1 MAGQGKYTV
10 YAPPSNE
17 KNNLLAKLFPSSL
30 TAGFVGKE
38 EDYKKIVLDQG
49 NLILKNGLQPGDS
62 YFGTGVNMDFTG
74 APDIIKGADG
84 LWKQAGDPA
93 NSFAPDLSSPGPGK
107 TDGTDKSAD
116 PGLKAVD
123 LKPTYVPG
131 GPNTGTR
138 NPADFA
144 KKIAA
149 QTLGVQTKM
158 GSSDSTG

>member
-10 YAPPSNE
+10 YAPPSGE
-17 KNNLLAKLFPSSL
+17 KNTLLAKLFPNSP

-38 EDYKKIVLDQG
+38 EDYKKLVVEQG
-49 NLILKNGLQPGDS
+49 NLSLKNGLQPGDS
-62 YFGTGVNMDFTG
+62 YFGNGVDMDFTG
-74 APDIIKGADG
+74 SPNILKGADG

-93 NSFAPDLSSPGPGK
+93 NSFTPDLTSPGPGK
-107 TDGTDKSAD
+107 TDPSDKNAD
-116 PGLKAVD
+116 PGIKAVD
-123 LKPTYVPG
+123 IKPSYVAG

-138 NPADFA
+138 NPEDFA

-149 QTLGVQTKM
+149 QTLGVPGKM